1 MTLVAT
7 SKNRS
12 LLPGLWDEFFND
24 PLYKRMGLFPEG
36 ATLSII
42 PDANIIENED
52 NFQIELAAPG
62 LQRKDF
68 NVEVADGNVSI
79 SAEKEEEK
87 EENRKN
93 FRRRE
98 FSFSSFNRSFA
109 LPDNVVADEID
120 AKYTDGVLRVT
131 IPKKEIKAA
140 QPAKQIK
147 VE

>member
-1 MTLVAT
+1 MTLIT
-7 SKNRS
+7 TNKNRS

-24 PLYKRMGLFPEG
+24 PFYKRISLFPDG
-36 ATLSII
+36 AAFSMI

-52 NFQIELAAPG
+52 SFQIELAAPG

-68 NVEVADGNVSI
+68 NVEVANGTVSI
-79 SAEKEEEK
+79 SSEKEEEK

-93 FRRRE
+93 FHRRE

-120 AKYTDGVLRVT
+120 AKYTDGILRVT
-131 IPKKEIKAA
+131 IPKNEVKAA

-147 VE
+147 VG